1 MRRDTA
7 GLLSAGV
14 TRATLGLRVGMEYL
28 ERMGTMDDTGQLD
41 IQERRGMKER
51 LAHQVYL
58 ALMDH
63 LVRMGFKETKDYQ
76 DMMALLDSKET
87 WGHQVQWDLLAQ
99 MDQEESWETL
109 DLLVFMENLEG
120 RVPLDLLV

>member
-1 MRRDTA
+1 MFQDTP
-7 GLLSAGV
+7 
-14 TRATLGLRVGMEYL
+14 ATLAMLVGMEYL
-28 ERMGTMDDTGQLD
+28 GRMGTMDNTGQLD

-63 LVRMGFKETKDYQ
+63 LVRMVFKETKDYQ

-87 WGHQVQWDLLAQ
+87 WGARSNGTYWY
-99 MDQEESWETL
+99 
-109 DLLVFMENLEG
+109 
-120 RVPLDLLV
+120 

>member
-1 MRRDTA
+1 MFQDNPATPVMLI
-7 GLLSAGV
+7 GL
-14 TRATLGLRVGMEYL
+14 ECL
-28 ERMGTMDDTGQLD
+28 EQLGTMEDMVLLD

-63 LVRMGFKETKDYQ
+63 LVRMVFKETKDYQ

-87 WGHQVQWDLLAQ
+87 WGARSNGTYWY
-99 MDQEESWETL
+99 
-109 DLLVFMENLEG
+109 
-120 RVPLDLLV
+120 